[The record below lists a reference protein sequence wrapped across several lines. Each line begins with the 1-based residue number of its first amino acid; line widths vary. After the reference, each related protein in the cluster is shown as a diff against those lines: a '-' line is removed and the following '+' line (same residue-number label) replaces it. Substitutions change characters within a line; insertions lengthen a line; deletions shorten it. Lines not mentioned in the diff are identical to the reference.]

1 MRHRSISGRTAS
13 PSRPFTRDSL
23 GQQQEHPTA
32 DMVEAMV
39 EKPTMSLNRMA
50 TLSYESPMYAWPSCT
65 TGAGSVVRGCWQV
78 PVPAVQQGGAQGQ
91 PMHRGLQLRG
101 GSLRLLA
108 QQLPQLLHTHLHA
121 ASCSCAARCQDM
133 LVTRAR
139 YSACW

>member
-1 MRHRSISGRTAS
+1 MDVLPLPQGPS
-13 PSRPFTRDSL
+13 PETHLVSSRNTS
-23 GQQQEHPTA
+23 TA

-101 GSLRLLA
+101 CSLRLLA